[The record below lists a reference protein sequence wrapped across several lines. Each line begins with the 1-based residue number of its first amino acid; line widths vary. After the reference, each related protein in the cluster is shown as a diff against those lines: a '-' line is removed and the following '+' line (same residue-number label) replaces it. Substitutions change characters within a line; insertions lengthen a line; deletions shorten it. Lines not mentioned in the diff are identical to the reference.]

1 MNIGGLFKLGLWSQ
15 ARTMAGQTPESR
27 NRYVDFLRALSILAV
42 ISGHWLMAAPHV
54 IDGNLAIANMLELE
68 PWTRWLTWGF
78 QVMPVFF
85 LVGGYAN
92 GVSWNAAT
100 RDGLGYSEWLASR
113 LGRLIKPVLP
123 LVLAWVLIGGVGN
136 QIGVRAEILS
146 VASQVAL
153 VPIWF
158 LSVYIVVA
166 LLVPLTWG
174 AWRRYGMASFWVL
187 ALLAIVDD
195 ALFFAFG
202 LRDLGWLNYAFVW
215 LAVHQL
221 GYAWRDGR
229 ITGVRNA
236 VTWAIG
242 GMVLLFAMVYWGPY
256 PIGMVSVPG
265 EDVSN
270 TLPPKFAMLALGV
283 TQMGILLALESPVQR
298 WLSRLGPWTATLL
311 VNGMIMTIYLWHLTA
326 STLVVGLA
334 LVVGNIGLE
343 VDPGTSLWW
352 SLRPVWLL
360 VYVAALG
367 LLAPAF
373 SRLERGAGSTA
384 GNVTSWR
391 LVLGAM
397 VACSGLAL
405 LALDGVVGTEWLGL
419 RIYVLCLPFLGAYI
433 AGVIRIPRRPPNRA

>member
-1 MNIGGLFKLGLWSQ
+1 M
-15 ARTMAGQTPESR
+15 
-27 NRYVDFLRALSILAV
+27 
-42 ISGHWLMAAPHV
+42 
-54 IDGNLAIANMLELE
+54 
-68 PWTRWLTWGF
+68 
-78 QVMPVFF
+78 
-85 LVGGYAN
+85 
-92 GVSWNAAT
+92 
-100 RDGLGYSEWLASR
+100 
-113 LGRLIKPVLP
+113 
-123 LVLAWVLIGGVGN
+123 GN

-326 STLVVGLA
+326 STLVVGFA

-384 GNVTSWR
+384 GNATSW
-391 LVLGAM
+391 LSL
-397 VACSGLAL
+397 
-405 LALDGVVGTEWLGL
+405 
-419 RIYVLCLPFLGAYI
+419 IHI
-433 AGVIRIPRRPPNRA
+433 

>member
-1 MNIGGLFKLGLWSQ
+1 
-15 ARTMAGQTPESR
+15 
-27 NRYVDFLRALSILAV
+27 
-42 ISGHWLMAAPHV
+42 
-54 IDGNLAIANMLELE
+54 
-68 PWTRWLTWGF
+68 
-78 QVMPVFF
+78 
-85 LVGGYAN
+85 
-92 GVSWNAAT
+92 
-100 RDGLGYSEWLASR
+100 
-113 LGRLIKPVLP
+113 
-123 LVLAWVLIGGVGN
+123 
-136 QIGVRAEILS
+136 
-146 VASQVAL
+146 
-153 VPIWF
+153 
-158 LSVYIVVA
+158 
-166 LLVPLTWG
+166 
-174 AWRRYGMASFWVL
+174 
-187 ALLAIVDD
+187 
-195 ALFFAFG
+195 
-202 LRDLGWLNYAFVW
+202 
-215 LAVHQL
+215 
-221 GYAWRDGR
+221 
-229 ITGVRNA
+229 
-236 VTWAIG
+236 
-242 GMVLLFAMVYWGPY
+242 
-256 PIGMVSVPG
+256 MVSVPG

-433 AGVIRIPRRPPNRA
+433 AGVIRIPQRPPNRA